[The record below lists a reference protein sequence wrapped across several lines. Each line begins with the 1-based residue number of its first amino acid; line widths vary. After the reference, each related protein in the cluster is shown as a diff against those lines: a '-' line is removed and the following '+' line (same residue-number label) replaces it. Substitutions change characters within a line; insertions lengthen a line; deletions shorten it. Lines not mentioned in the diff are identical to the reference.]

1 VSEIAFTDLE
11 KWLKSKTDSEL
22 EAIKSELNQYRNGV
36 QIIINSIKAL
46 GEELRKVE
54 ISTEHVAEQYLPVI
68 NGAKETLL
76 VAIQK
81 ETSEELP
88 EIKSFDD
95 VLTLRERANRLLN
108 RLGDTSG
115 SHRRVIHNFF
125 GKHSKVLKFQLGLLD
140 KEVKRLNEIIDGYKE
155 KTSALSECSASISKI
170 SAALKE
176 SSELA
181 WKSEETKNE
190 LKALKAKEAELVKR
204 VDDLKNTE
212 SFATYKLDVEELA
225 RVKKDAESVLSEI
238 NAAFSRISRPL
249 NKYTYEVGLDKES
262 SYLVQSVMEDP
273 LKLVQDAK
281 VEHLTGVINKVKEA
295 IRQNKIVVK
304 NPEKDMENM
313 SALIANM
320 QQYIDAYK
328 VHYAKMQA
336 LVAKTSP
343 IDTELDKLRSE
354 LERNRGDVA
363 QKESFLNDY
372 AEKVEHAKSTIS
384 SELNSIT
391 ERIDGATGSRIK
403 VTI

>member
-1 VSEIAFTDLE
+1 M
-11 KWLKSKTDSEL
+11 
-22 EAIKSELNQYRNGV
+22 
-36 QIIINSIKAL
+36 
-46 GEELRKVE
+46 
-54 ISTEHVAEQYLPVI
+54 
-68 NGAKETLL
+68 
-76 VAIQK
+76 AIQK

-95 VLTLRERANRLLN
+95 VLILRERANRLLN

-115 SHRRVIHNFF
+115 SHRRMIHNFF
-125 GKHSKVLKFQLGLLD
+125 GKHSKVLKFQLGLLN
-140 KEVKRLNEIIDGYKE
+140 KEVKHLNEIIEGYKE
-155 KTSALSECSASISKI
+155 KTSSLSECSVSISRI

-190 LKALKAKEAELVKR
+190 LKALRAKEAELVKR
-204 VDDLKNTE
+204 IDDLQNTE

-225 RVKKDAESVLSEI
+225 KVKKDAESVLSEI

-281 VEHLTGVINKVKEA
+281 VEHLIEVINKVKEA
-295 IRQNKIVVK
+295 VRQNKIVVK

-313 SALIANM
+313 SALITNM

-336 LVAKTSP
+336 LIAKTSP
-343 IDTELDKLRSE
+343 IDTEVGKLRSE
-354 LERNRGDVA
+354 LERNRGDVV

-372 AEKVEHAKSTIS
+372 AEKVEHAKSTIN

-403 VTI
+403 VRI